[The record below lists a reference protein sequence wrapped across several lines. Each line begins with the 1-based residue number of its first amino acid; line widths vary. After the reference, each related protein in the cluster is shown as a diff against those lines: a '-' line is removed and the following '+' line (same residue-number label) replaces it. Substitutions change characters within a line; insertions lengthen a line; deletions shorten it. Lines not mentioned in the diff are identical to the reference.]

1 MGITLAHIP
10 ARAQTPQHGNSAFIM
25 GCGAS
30 SQPDKQSPEQKPQP
44 APVIPKEEQISL
56 GEAEKKD
63 SDPKAETGLSKEEA
77 LKVGE
82 ANNFNA
88 KEPVAMEFGNDQFKN
103 RTPEEQEAAALKIQ
117 NKARGKQA
125 VEEVEKK
132 KAAVAADPS
141 ADSKGHAARTED
153 AEAYDAKLMAG
164 KAGKTEGEAAP
175 AAEEA
180 PAVDMRGSAEE
191 QEAAALRIQ
200 NEQRRKQAVEEVE
213 KKKAAVAADPSADSK
228 GHAARTED
236 AEAYDAKLMAGKAGN
251 TEGEAA
257 PAAEEAPAAE

>member
-1 MGITLAHIP
+1 MRG
-10 ARAQTPQHGNSAFIM
+10 SA
-25 GCGAS
+25 
-30 SQPDKQSPEQKPQP
+30 
-44 APVIPKEEQISL
+44 
-56 GEAEKKD
+56 
-63 SDPKAETGLSKEEA
+63 
-77 LKVGE
+77 
-82 ANNFNA
+82 
-88 KEPVAMEFGNDQFKN
+88 
-103 RTPEEQEAAALKIQ
+103 EEQEAAALRIQ
-117 NKARGKQA
+117 NEQRRKQA

-153 AEAYDAKLMAG
+153 AGAYDAKLMAG

-213 KKKAAVAADPSADSK
+213 KKAAVAADPSAD
-228 GHAARTED
+228 
-236 AEAYDAKLMAGKAGN
+236 
-251 TEGEAA
+251 
-257 PAAEEAPAAE
+257 

>member
-1 MGITLAHIP
+1 MGDHPTHTHSRTGPHLNTAF
-10 ARAQTPQHGNSAFIM
+10 NSAFIM

-56 GEAEKKD
+56 GEAGKKD

-103 RTPEEQEAAALKIQ
+103 RTPEEL
-117 NKARGKQA
+117 
-125 VEEVEKK
+125 EKK

-236 AEAYDAKLMAGKAGN
+236 AEAYDAKLMAGKAGK

-257 PAAEEAPAAE
+257 PAAE